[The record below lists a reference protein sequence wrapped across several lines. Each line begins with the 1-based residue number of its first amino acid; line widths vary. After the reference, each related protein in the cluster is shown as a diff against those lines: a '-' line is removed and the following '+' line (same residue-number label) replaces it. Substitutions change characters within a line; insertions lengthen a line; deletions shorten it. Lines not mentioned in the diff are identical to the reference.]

1 VTLGLYSVAMT
12 LLFSLEV
19 YKTAFYFTV
28 YLMTPSAAHIRKQG
42 RILGHQMN
50 DDLERMWKENFDN
63 ILRCD
68 CKV

>member
-1 VTLGLYSVAMT
+1 MTLSLYSVTMT

-19 YKTAFYFTV
+19 YNTAFYFTV
-28 YLMTPSAAHIRKQG
+28 YLITPSVAHISKQG
-42 RILGHQMN
+42 RILGHLMN
-50 DDLERMWKENFDN
+50 EDLERKWKEIFDT